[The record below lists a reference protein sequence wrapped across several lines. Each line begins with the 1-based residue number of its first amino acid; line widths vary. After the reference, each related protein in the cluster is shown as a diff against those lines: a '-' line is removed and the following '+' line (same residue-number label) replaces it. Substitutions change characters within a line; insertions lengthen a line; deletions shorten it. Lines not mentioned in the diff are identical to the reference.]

1 MACVAHAANMVVSA
15 LHFFYLVIMLTVCI
29 LEAILTDLYM
39 ESM

>member
-1 MACVAHAANMVVSA
+1 MACVAHAPNMVVSA
-15 LHFFYLVIMLTVCI
+15 LHFIMLTVCI